1 MIDRDPDLEDIRRA
15 FLKYV
20 ESFHSQHGYTRDP
33 KALAKSLGIRVCEG
47 SNNQAITHP
56 TTGERLILI
65 DETVA
70 PNRFKFTIWHELSH
84 HLFDMAQS
92 DDFEEGELAIY
103 LRDCTFGN
111 LETRQKIEDD
121 FCDQAAA
128 TLLIPTPILIEVKN
142 KHGYSPLAVLELME
156 CTGASA
162 QAALT
167 RLIYSDNTNVHGLV
181 IDKTGRVIYSIAH
194 GEKRKKYQ
202 VVSGFKLESSHPLI
216 TGKYQPR
223 VEERFEAPVPFKG
236 GQRTWNSKVVAAA
249 NYNCN
254 RIVALFLDSYP
265 HKSSEEAMQ
274 LSLF

>member
-1 MIDRDPDLEDIRRA
+1 MIDKDPDLEDIRRA

-20 ESFHSQHGYTRDP
+20 ESFHSQHGYTCDP
-33 KALAKSLGIRVCEG
+33 KALAKSLGIQVCKG
-47 SNNQAITHP
+47 DYNQAITHP

-65 DETVA
+65 DESVA

-84 HLFDMAQS
+84 HLFEMAEIDNIQA
-92 DDFEEGELAIY
+92 GELAVY
-103 LRDCTFGN
+103 LKEHTFRN

-128 TLLIPTPILIEVKN
+128 TLLIPTPILTEVKN
-142 KHGYSPLAVLELME
+142 KNGYSPLTVLELME
-156 CTGASA
+156 RTGASA

-167 RLIYSDNTNVHGLV
+167 RLVCSENENVHGLV
-181 IDKTGRVIYSIAH
+181 IDKTGRVLYSIAH

-202 VVSGFKLESSHPLI
+202 VGSGFKLESGHPLI
-216 TGKYQPR
+216 TDKYKPR
-223 VEERFEAPVPFKG
+223 IEERFEACVPFKG
-236 GQRTWNSKVVAAA
+236 GKRTWNSKVVAAA

-265 HKSSEEAMQ
+265 HKSSEEATQ